1 MAKKTISTS
10 YTSWK
15 GTSKKD
21 TVYIDY
27 VDYVN
32 VSTGKGNDSIYNDM
46 GYYVT
51 INGGSGNDTI
61 MSYGGN
67 GSSINAGEGD
77 DKISLRGGYSYTV
90 TLTGGKGKDTIYG
103 SGNKTLH
110 KYKSGDGNDVIFN
123 WSANDTLSISGG
135 SYSKKTSGNNV
146 ILTVGSGKITLK
158 GAKGKTINIKGT
170 LAGSKDKTIN
180 NTKNK
185 KKLNGTSSADTITNS
200 GEYVTISGG
209 KGNDKIT
216 NSGICTSINGGD
228 GNDSI
233 INTNNAVTITGGA
246 GKDYIYNDGT
256 GGVING
262 GSGNDTIKLIYSIDN
277 SINGGDGDD
286 KISLYSGNWGNN
298 IKGGTVAGGKG
309 SDTIYGDGTKHVYK
323 YANGDGADTIYNI
336 GSTDTIS
343 IGGAKYTRSTVGSDV
358 VLKVGKGLITLKD
371 AAGTTLNIKGTLQ
384 GGSTSNRNVRNY
396 TSYETINGTSSAD
409 SIQNYGSNVK
419 IYGNAGNDSIVNIA
433 KYSTLDGGAGKD
445 MVINMADSVTIDSG
459 SGRDE
464 IYNIGNYSKVG
475 GGSDGDYISNGHNED
490 TIAIGDFSFSIDG
503 GVGNYS
509 TVSSG
514 AGNDTILNFADRASI
529 NGDEDNDI
537 ITNGY
542 FYDDRGKYSTLNGG
556 YGNDTIASITDNTTI
571 NGGKGNDEISLYD
584 SGYYSYYNVVQYKY
598 GDGNDTIWGYNS
610 TDTLKI
616 TGGSYTRSTVG
627 NDVVIKVGSGS
638 ITFVDARYKTININT
653 SNTYYNVADD
663 WISADDNNFATSA
676 NLSSIVDS
684 GAANYS
690 VAELDSDLTSLI
702 KKNNLIAYSGK
713 K

>member
-1 MAKKTISTS
+1 MIFMNQDNYTS
-10 YTSWK
+10 YTTVY
-15 GTSKKD
+15 GTSSK
-21 TVYIDY
+21 
-27 VDYVN
+27 
-32 VSTGKGNDSIYNDM
+32 DSIYNSASASHA
-46 GYYVT
+46 T
-51 INGGSGNDTI
+51 IYAGAGSDTVKNLGDTVSIAGGTGNDFIYSYSYYSTI
-61 MSYGGN
+61 DGDAGN
-67 GSSINAGEGD
+67 
-77 DKISLRGGYSYTV
+77 DKISLNSSGHHNVIRYYLGEGNDTV
-90 TLTGGKGKDTIYG
+90 YNLTATDTI
-103 SGNKTLH
+103 
-110 KYKSGDGNDVIFN
+110 
-123 WSANDTLSISGG
+123 SIVGG
-135 SYSKKTSGNNV
+135 SYTRSTVGNNV
-146 ILTVGSGKITLK
+146 VLKVGSGSITLRN
-158 GAKGKTINIKGT
+158 AKGKTINIAGT
-170 LAGSKDKTIN
+170 LASGGGKTIN
-180 NTKNK
+180 NTKNN
-185 KKLNGTSSADTITNS
+185 KKLSGTSSADTITNS
-200 GEYVTISGG
+200 GEYVTISAS

-216 NSGICTSINGGD
+216 NSGFIVSINGGD

-233 INTNNAVTITGGA
+233 INTNNSVTITGGA

-277 SINGGDGDD
+277 SISGGDGDD

-336 GSTDTIS
+336 GSADTIS
-343 IGGAKYTRSTVGSDV
+343 IGGAKYTRSTVGYDV
-358 VLKVGKGLITLKD
+358 VLKVGSGSITLKD
-371 AAGTTLNIKGTLQ
+371 AASTTLNIKGTLQ
-384 GGSTSNRNVRNY
+384 GGGSSTSNRNIKNY
-396 TSYETINGTSSAD
+396 TSYETINGTSFAD

-419 IYGNAGNDSIVNIA
+419 IYGNAGNDTIVNIA
-433 KYSTLDGGAGKD
+433 KYSTLDGGSGKD
-445 MVINMADSVTIDSG
+445 LVLNMADSVTIDG
-459 SGRDE
+459 GNGRDE

-490 TIAIGDFSFSIDG
+490 TIAIGDFYFSIDG

-556 YGNDTIASITDNTTI
+556 YGNDTIANLTDSATI
-571 NGGKGNDEISLYD
+571 NGGKGNDEIVFNYPD
-584 SGYYSYYNVVQYKY
+584 CYSYYNVVQYNY
-598 GDGNDTIWGYNS
+598 GDGNDSIWGYNS
-610 TDTLKI
+610 TDTLNI

-627 NDVVIKVGSGS
+627 SDVVIKVGSGS
-638 ITFVDARYKTININT
+638 ITLVYARYKTININT
-653 SNTYYNVADD
+653 SNTYYNVAND
-663 WISADDNNFATSA
+663 WISEDDNNFTTSA
-676 NLSSIVDS
+676 NLSSIVDN

-690 VAELDSDLTSLI
+690 VAELDSNLTSLTT
-702 KKNNLIAYSGK
+702 KSNLIAYSGK